1 MKDDS
6 QRIIHFGSEN
16 LKSSKT
22 ANLEKWGKDCKQNTC
37 YITGHAGSGK
47 TTVALSIKRP
57 KDIHIQLDSYS
68 QINNIENT
76 AFDDYLDKTV
86 KNWRKIASATY
97 TGENETITLCGEEYW
112 GIVDEFR
119 KALESYSENEF
130 MKDRRVIVEGIQI
143 LDNWLYPCASYYIGK
158 PIIILTTDIDTSI
171 QRVAIRDTIRSED
184 AISYLNWYMDTEKRL
199 NNLIHITSA
208 T

>member
-1 MKDDS
+1 MEEDS
-6 QRIIHFGSEN
+6 QQIIHFGIEN

-22 ANLEKWGKDCKQNTC
+22 ANLEKWGKDCKHNTC

-57 KDIHIQLDSYS
+57 KDILIQLDSYS
-68 QINNIENT
+68 QINNIKNT
-76 AFDDYLDKTV
+76 AFDNYLDKTV

-97 TGENETITLCGEEYW
+97 TGENETIILCGEEYW
-112 GIVDEFR
+112 GIVDDFR

-143 LDNWLYPCASYYIGK
+143 LDNWLYPCASYYMGK
-158 PIIILTTDIDTSI
+158 PIIILTTDIDTSM
-171 QRVAIRDTIRSED
+171 QRVAIRDTMGSED
-184 AISYLNWYMDTEKRL
+184 MIGYLNWYIDTEKRL
-199 NNLIHITSA
+199 NDLIRITSA
-208 T
+208 I

>member
-1 MKDDS
+1 MEEDS
-6 QRIIHFGSEN
+6 QRIRHFGIEN

-22 ANLEKWGKDCKQNTC
+22 ANLEKWGKDCEHNTC

-57 KDIHIQLDSYS
+57 KDILIQLDSYS
-68 QINNIENT
+68 QINNIKNT

-86 KNWRKIASATY
+86 KNWRKIVSATY
-97 TGENETITLCGEEYW
+97 TGENETITLCSEEYW

-119 KALESYSENEF
+119 KALELYSENKF

-143 LDNWLYPCASYYIGK
+143 LDNWLYPCISCYIGK
-158 PIIILTTDIDTSI
+158 PIIILTTDIFTSM
-171 QRVAIRDTIRSED
+171 QRVAIRDTMESED
-184 AISYLNWYMDTEKRL
+184 MIGYLNWYMDTEKRL
-199 NNLIHITSA
+199 NDLIRVTSA
-208 T
+208 I

>member
-1 MKDDS
+1 MEEDS
-6 QRIIHFGSEN
+6 QQIIHFGIEN

-22 ANLEKWGKDCKQNTC
+22 ANLQKWGKDREHNTC
-37 YITGHAGSGK
+37 YVTGHAGSGK

-57 KDIHIQLDSYS
+57 KDILIQLDNYS
-68 QINNIENT
+68 QINNIKNT

-97 TGENETITLCGEEYW
+97 TGENETIKLCDEEYW

-143 LDNWLYPCASYYIGK
+143 LDNWLYPSVSCYIGK
-158 PIIILTTDIDTSI
+158 PIIILTTDIVTSM
-171 QRVAIRDTIRSED
+171 QRVAVRDTMGSENMVN
-184 AISYLNWYMDTEKRL
+184 YLKWYMDTENRL
-199 NNLIHITSA
+199 DNLIRITSA
-208 T
+208 I

>member
-1 MKDDS
+1 MEEDS
-6 QRIIHFGSEN
+6 QQIIHFGIEN

-22 ANLEKWGKDCKQNTC
+22 ANLEKWGKDREYNTC
-37 YITGHAGSGK
+37 YVTGHAGSGK

-57 KDIHIQLDSYS
+57 KDILIQLDNYS
-68 QINNIENT
+68 QINNIKNT

-97 TGENETITLCGEEYW
+97 TGENKTIKLCGEEYW
-112 GIVDEFR
+112 GIVDKFR

-143 LDNWLYPCASYYIGK
+143 LDNWLYPSVSCYIGK
-158 PIIILTTDIDTSI
+158 PIIILTTDIVTSM
-171 QRVAIRDTIRSED
+171 QRVAVRDTMGSENMVD
-184 AISYLNWYMDTEKRL
+184 YLKWYMDTEKRL
-199 NNLIHITSA
+199 DNLIRITSA
-208 T
+208 I